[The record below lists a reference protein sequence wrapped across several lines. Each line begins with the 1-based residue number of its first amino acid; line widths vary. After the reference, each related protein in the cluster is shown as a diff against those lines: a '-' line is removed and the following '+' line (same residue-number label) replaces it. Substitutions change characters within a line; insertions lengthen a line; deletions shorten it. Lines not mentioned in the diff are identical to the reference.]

1 MTGLDIML
9 SQLQAEA
16 KAEADSRL
24 AAAREEADQLL
35 AQADAE
41 AESGAELIA
50 RQAEEEAARHL
61 ERTRSSADR
70 KRRMIL
76 LQAKQE
82 VIAEVLKKAYE
93 KMDSLEDGA
102 YFDLIRR
109 LLREEKSVFP
119 RETGRDFPPAL
130 KRRSGKSPR
139 SGVVPCVWGITRPL
153 TTALSWLT
161 AASKK
166 TAPSG
171 LCLTAGRRPC
181 RMRRARCC
189 FPDS

>member
-93 KMDSLEDGA
+93 KMMEAKDTMVTDDAMVVEKYEKYPIKLLKGSYENIKITTPEDLVIAKG
-102 YFDLIRR
+102 
-109 LLREEKSVFP
+109 LLDRKEDKN
-119 RETGRDFPPAL
+119 
-130 KRRSGKSPR
+130 K
-139 SGVVPCVWGITRPL
+139 
-153 TTALSWLT
+153 
-161 AASKK
+161 
-166 TAPSG
+166 
-171 LCLTAGRRPC
+171 
-181 RMRRARCC
+181 
-189 FPDS
+189 

>member
-16 KAEADSRL
+16 KADADSRL

-109 LLREEKSVFP
+109 LLRECAQPLEGEIRFSERDRKRFPAGFEK
-119 RETGRDFPPAL
+119 ENCKL
-130 KRRSGKSPR
+130 
-139 SGVVPCVWGITRPL
+139 
-153 TTALSWLT
+153 
-161 AASKK
+161 
-166 TAPSG
+166 
-171 LCLTAGRRPC
+171 
-181 RMRRARCC
+181 
-189 FPDS
+189 